1 MMNGTYT
8 AVIDRIVNGETAVV
22 LIEDNGDV
30 VEEYTLAVEELPTEA
45 DEGGVLE
52 VQIDHGEL
60 VRMDYLADETAARRQ
75 SAQDRFDRLSERLS
89 DS

>member
-1 MMNGTYT
+1 MMDGTYT
-8 AVIDRIVNGETAVV
+8 AVIDRIADGETAVV
-22 LIEDNGDV
+22 LIENDGDV
-30 VEEYTLAVEELPTEA
+30 VEEYNLAVEDLPTEA

-52 VQIDHGEL
+52 VRIDQGEL
-60 VRMDYLADETAARRQ
+60 VQMEYRQDETAARRQ

>member
-1 MMNGTYT
+1 MDGTYT
-8 AVIDRIVNGETAVV
+8 AVVDRIVDGETAVV
-22 LIEDNGDV
+22 LIEDGGDV
-30 VEEYTLAVEELPTEA
+30 VEEYNLAVEDLPTEA

-52 VQIDHGEL
+52 VSIEHGEL

-75 SAQDRFDRLSERLS
+75 SAQDKFDRLSERLS

>member
-1 MMNGTYT
+1 MDGTYT
-8 AVIDRIVNGETAVV
+8 AVVDRIVDGETAVV
-22 LIEDNGDV
+22 LVDDVGEV
-30 VEEYTLAVEELPTEA
+30 VEEYTLAVDELPTEA

-75 SAQDRFDRLSERLS
+75 SAQDRFDRLSERLP

>member
-1 MMNGTYT
+1 MDGTYT

-75 SAQDRFDRLSERLS
+75 SAQDRFDRLSERLP